1 MKSNWIKYLF
11 IIFIIII
18 LIFAVY
24 KIKKDE
30 QIKKQEEEY
39 TSSNNQDSKTKEI
52 KLGIANLDTIN
63 PILSKNKN
71 VQDITKLVY
80 EPLVN
85 LTSDYKAE
93 ACLAKE
99 WAKQSD
105 NSYLV
110 KLRENVRWSDG
121 QRFTAEDV
129 QFTIDR
135 LKDSDTIYSAN
146 VQNVT
151 GIDIVDDYTVKINL
165 DTEVPFFE
173 YNLTFPIL

>member
-39 TSSNNQDSKTKEI
+39 TSSNSQDSKTKEI
-52 KLGIANLDTIN
+52 KLGIANLDTMN

-110 KLRENVRWSDG
+110 KLNQHITLIRN
-121 QRFTAEDV
+121 
-129 QFTIDR
+129 
-135 LKDSDTIYSAN
+135 
-146 VQNVT
+146 
-151 GIDIVDDYTVKINL
+151 IN
-165 DTEVPFFE
+165 F
-173 YNLTFPIL
+173 

>member
-18 LIFAVY
+18 LILAVY

-52 KLGIANLDTIN
+52 KLGIANLDTMN

-85 LTSDYKAE
+85 LTSD
-93 ACLAKE
+93 
-99 WAKQSD
+99 
-105 NSYLV
+105 
-110 KLRENVRWSDG
+110 
-121 QRFTAEDV
+121 
-129 QFTIDR
+129 
-135 LKDSDTIYSAN
+135 
-146 VQNVT
+146 
-151 GIDIVDDYTVKINL
+151 
-165 DTEVPFFE
+165 
-173 YNLTFPIL
+173 